1 MNPAE
6 MNISLN
12 ELSHH
17 GILGMKWGIRRF
29 QKYPAGYSGDGKYVG
44 PDGQP
49 RQPTRKE
56 ARRDR
61 KYNELKTKIDK
72 WTREAVANGDKK
84 ALKALKKTMTPQEYQ
99 EKYDTIVK
107 TGVEKAVK
115 AGNKEA
121 LKKFKNDLSPNE
133 MKDAR
138 TMADFTDAI
147 NRFDEK
153 KINALISKVKNED
166 LKEAATRIAAM
177 NDLQEKR
184 ISALKMESEAS
195 IKLAKVA
202 KTAKDVAA
210 IAKSAGEVYKFIN
223 DVKNGGSSDNNQ
235 NNQNQNQQQNNNQK
249 QNTSTNEKGK
259 TTPAAKNTQNNQ
271 GAQKNAK
278 TEASEKSEKNQ
289 NKKETY
295 ASPSMIFEEAPKSKP
310 NNAKSSVLMDDIKKR
325 TPVLMDD
332 VKKRT
337 VLMDDVIKASATNAI
352 KENLDKVF
360 SGEKEAPN
368 YYYIGGVKVD
378 MPKKKEIKHS
388 FFSVIL

>member
-72 WTREAVANGDKK
+72 WTRDAVANGDKK

-107 TGVEKAVK
+107 TGVAKAVK
-115 AGNKEA
+115 AGDKEA

-138 TMADFTDAI
+138 TMAAFTDAI

-202 KTAKDVAA
+202 KTAKDIGS
-210 IAKSAGEVYKFIN
+210 IAKSAGDVYKFIN
-223 DVKNGGSSDNNQ
+223 DVKSGGSSDNNQ
-235 NNQNQNQQQNNNQK
+235 NNQNQNQQQNNSQKSQSQKPQTQKPQQNNSQKPQTQTQK
-249 QNTSTNEKGK
+249 QNDSANS
-259 TTPAAKNTQNNQ
+259 N
-271 GAQKNAK
+271 
-278 TEASEKSEKNQ
+278 KNQ
-289 NKKETY
+289 NETKKEAY
-295 ASPSMIFEEAPKSKP
+295 ASPSMIFEETPKSKP
-310 NNAKSSVLMDDIKKR
+310 NNTKSNVLMEDVKKK

-368 YYYIGGVKVD
+368 YYYIGGRKVD

-388 FFSVIL
+388 FFSVIR